1 MNPRHRLWALA
12 VATALVL
19 AGQVRT
25 SLHASPA
32 PPNEIASLPIRL
44 AASEGL
50 TPLSKKALTTEAA
63 AIWRQSG
70 IDLHWLTS
78 EAADPYLRVLV
89 TPHAVVAHGDR
100 NQWTLGELLRFENR
114 AALAV
119 VSIAGAQRIVN
130 ENSRLRVFDQG
141 EEHDYRLGLVLGRA
155 VAHEIGHY
163 LLRTNTHA
171 VSGLMRAT
179 INAREFA
186 AISSRPFGLDAVAQA
201 HLARLAD
208 APLSQAPLFSYTSR

>member
-19 AGQVRT
+19 AGQVGI

-78 EAADPYLRVLV
+78 EAADPFLRVLV
-89 TPHAVVAHGDR
+89 TPQAVVAHGDR
-100 NQWTLGELLRFENR
+100 SQWTLGELLRFDDS

-119 VSIAGAQRIVN
+119 VSIAGARRIIN
-130 ENSRLRVFDQG
+130 ENRRSRFLDQR
-141 EEHDYRLGLVLGRA
+141 EEHEHRLGVILGRA
-155 VAHEIGHY
+155 VAHEVGHY
-163 LLRTNTHA
+163 LLRTDTHA

-186 AISSRPFGLDAVAQA
+186 DVSSRSFGLDQAAQA
-201 HLARLAD
+201 HLVRLGAT
-208 APLSQAPLFSYTSR
+208 PLSQAPLFSYTSR